1 MITVAMAI
9 QALVILIVFTNLDL
23 TKNQQANEKH
33 AGQLEVLANAGNSNQ
48 MIEAFVENWEENGNL
63 EQLDEAQIDG
73 WHDRVEA
80 FAETMP
86 QSTWSQEQLTQLAD
100 KTTSMMA
107 LMGEAQHRNENGLSA
122 YTAETEFNT
131 MMLIITLEREF
142 DQVLGSSF
150 SSFLEA
156 QGTDNLRSLIL
167 AAGEKSH

>member
-1 MITVAMAI
+1 MITVAMAF

-63 EQLDEAQIDG
+63 EQLDEAQVDD
-73 WHDRVEA
+73 WHERLDV
-80 FAETMP
+80 FAETTP
-86 QSTWSQEQLTQLAD
+86 QSTSSQKQLTQLAD
-100 KTTSMMA
+100 KTVSLMA
-107 LMGEAQHRNENGLSA
+107 LMGEAQQRKDNGLSA

-131 MMLIITLEREF
+131 MMLIIALEREF

-156 QGTDNLRSLIL
+156 QGKDNLRSLVL
-167 AAGEKSH
+167 AAGEASS